1 MASGRINVALASSYH
16 VPRMQAYCVLSLSL
30 RFSTRHKYTLL
41 GSYFEKNDK
50 TLFRYTSHSSLGHSF
65 CALHSFHALSSC
77 NHLVSDLFHSR
88 TRGFFSA
95 FAHATCSLSVYN
107 QYLGLGF
114 NAPIFT
120 PTNQPELLF
129 CSKSII
135 LNLRDYHSLW
145 LRFSVYSA
153 HTLDQ
158 RYPTSLLFYKSRFRM
173 PFVAFTRVTYH
184 IAFAFSSCRY

>member
-1 MASGRINVALASSYH
+1 MASGRINVALAFSYH

-88 TRGFFSA
+88 ACGFFSA
-95 FAHATCSLSVYN
+95 FAHATYSLSVSS
-107 QYLGLGF
+107 QCLGLEF

-120 PTNQPELLF
+120 QHTKAELLF
-129 CSKSII
+129 
-135 LNLRDYHSLW
+135 
-145 LRFSVYSA
+145 YSA
-153 HTLDQ
+153 SPLHL
-158 RYPTSLLFYKSRFRM
+158 PTGLSPSMRALSR
-173 PFVAFTRVTYH
+173 AFG
-184 IAFAFSSCRY
+184 FATEQ